1 MRKFLEETYGVL
13 SESESFFTKI
23 NVHIIQCDE
32 KVHTDKRITSRKEM
46 KDYME
51 HLELY
56 GDGGTDFRP
65 AFSSG
70 KFRIRL

>member
-1 MRKFLEETYGVL
+1 MYLVRVRAFY
-13 SESESFFTKI
+13 KI

-56 GDGGTDFRP
+56 GDGGTD
-65 AFSSG
+65 SG
-70 KFRIRL
+70 LHLNGWTNCWNSMNFIT